1 MDSELLATLIEAI
14 SALNQRAND
23 LEVEND
29 GTKKEINDF
38 QGEYAKEVKLL
49 QKQIDEISV
58 QIDRLIR
65 EAIKEIP
72 QAKDGVNGKDYD
84 ETVAKAL
91 LKAEINK
98 LVKSRNLETEKIKS
112 EVLQAVSEIEV
123 PKAKDGIDGKSATG
137 LQVQNA
143 VNEWIDANYE
153 SLKGEDGKS
162 IQGAKG
168 DSGEDGS
175 DGISIVNAEM
185 KGDYLVL
192 TFSDDTEKRVKLPKQ
207 RVLVGGGGTIED
219 RTDLIITATQNTY
232 LSAQSQTILCD
243 ATNENINIKLPRP
256 SSCFNSGRSFRIVFT
271 RKDIT
276 ENIVTITPYGT
287 ELILNELSQDLLS
300 REVINLIT
308 DGINWYYAA

>member
-29 GTKKEINDF
+29 GTKKEINNF
-38 QGEYAKEVKLL
+38 ESEYAKETKLL

-72 QAKDGVNGKDYD
+72 QAKDGVDGANYD
-84 ETVAKAL
+84 EAVAKAL

-98 LVKSRNLETEKIKS
+98 LVKQRNLETEKIKS

-123 PKAKDGIDGKSATG
+123 PKAKDGIDGKSATD

-162 IQGAKG
+162 VVGEKG
-168 DSGEDGS
+168 ERGSDGS

-185 KGDYLVL
+185 KGDYLIL
-192 TFSDDTEKRVKLPKQ
+192 TFSDGTVKRIRLPKQ
-207 RVLVGGGGTIED
+207 KILVGGGGGSGNIENFSY
-219 RTDLIITATQNTY
+219 DLVDKA
-232 LSAQSQTILCD
+232 
-243 ATNENINIKLPRP
+243 
-256 SSCFNSGRSFRIVFT
+256 
-271 RKDIT
+271 
-276 ENIVTITPYGT
+276 VTIPYNQQMVVFGEIKIT
-287 ELILNELSQDLLS
+287 NTLEMHGRLILKD
-300 REVINLIT
+300 
-308 DGINWYYAA
+308 